1 MKIVLL
7 SGGKGK
13 RLWPLSTDN
22 VPKQFVSLF
31 NDASSM
37 LKKTYDSIVENYG
50 GNNIYIATGNDY
62 RDEVLNQ
69 IKGFKNFIL
78 EPAYIG
84 TFGAIINIA
93 VYLKEIEKVS
103 NDEIIS
109 IVPIDH
115 DVDKNFYKIL
125 AGAKKIIENEK
136 SDICLI
142 GIKPTFPSTQYGYI
156 INSNNNVLSFKEKPN
171 IELAAKLIIDNAL
184 WNSGIVNFRLGKILQ
199 IAKQYLNYSSYDDFL
214 NKYILLPHK
223 SFDTEVLEKE
233 SNLLVIG
240 CDAHWNDLGTW
251 DMLSS
256 KISTSDDY
264 NTNIINFENKRIVNE
279 GIENAIIVN
288 THDGIK
294 LMKKNINNNVFRQ
307 WGYYEVLNVF
317 DSDPIHLKIKKLTII
332 DNRNISYQYHN
343 HRAEEWFVLKGMG
356 EVIID
361 GKCGKIK
368 SGDIIK
374 VNKKVKH
381 SIRALK
387 TLEIVEVQYGDEKI
401 EEEDIVRIEY
411 NWNEIIKEHLIK
423 RSN

>member
-22 VPKQFVSLF
+22 VPKQFVPLF

-50 GNNIYIATGNDY
+50 VNNIYIATGNGY
-62 RDEVLNQ
+62 KDEVLNE
-69 IKGFKNFIL
+69 IKEFKNFIL

-84 TFGAIINIA
+84 TFGAILNIA
-93 VYLKEIEKVS
+93 IYLKEIEKVS

-115 DVDKNFYKIL
+115 DVDKKFYKIL
-125 AGAKKIIENEK
+125 VDAKKTIENEK

-156 INSNNNVLSFKEKPN
+156 INSNNRVLSFKEKPD
-171 IELAAKLIIDNAL
+171 IELAAKLIVDNAL

-214 NKYILLPHK
+214 NKYTLLPHK

-233 SNLLVIG
+233 SNLLVIS

-251 DMLSS
+251 DRLSS

-264 NTNIINFENKRIVNE
+264 NTNVINFENKKVVNE

-288 THDGIK
+288 THNGIK

-317 DSDPIHLKIKKLTII
+317 DNDPIYIKIKKLTII

-343 HRAEEWFVLKGMG
+343 HRSEEWFVLKGIG

-361 GKCGKIK
+361 GKCSKIK

-411 NWNEIIKEHLIK
+411 DWDEIIKEHLIK

>member
-22 VPKQFVSLF
+22 VPKQFVPLF

-50 GNNIYIATGNDY
+50 VNNIYIATGNGY
-62 RDEVLNQ
+62 KDEVLNE
-69 IKGFKNFIL
+69 IKKFKNFIL

-84 TFGAIINIA
+84 TFGAILNIA
-93 VYLKEIEKVS
+93 IYLKEIEKIS

-115 DVDKNFYKIL
+115 DVDKKFYKIL
-125 AGAKKIIENEK
+125 VDAKKTIENEK

-156 INSNNNVLSFKEKPN
+156 INSNNRVLSFKEKPD
-171 IELAAKLIIDNAL
+171 IELAAKLIVDNAL

-199 IAKQYLNYSSYDDFL
+199 IAKQYDFL
-214 NKYILLPHK
+214 NKYTLLPHK

-233 SNLLVIG
+233 SNLLVIS

-251 DMLSS
+251 DRLSS

-264 NTNIINFENKRIVNE
+264 NTNVINFENKKVVNE

-288 THDGIK
+288 THNGIK

-317 DSDPIHLKIKKLTII
+317 DNDPIYIKIKKLTII

-343 HRAEEWFVLKGMG
+343 HRSEEWFVLKGIG

-361 GKCGKIK
+361 GKCSKIK

-381 SIRALK
+381 SIRAFK

-411 NWNEIIKEHLIK
+411 DWNEIIKEHLIK

>member
-22 VPKQFVSLF
+22 VPKQFVPLF

-50 GNNIYIATGNDY
+50 VNNIYIATGNGY
-62 RDEVLNQ
+62 KDEVLNE
-69 IKGFKNFIL
+69 IKEFKNFIL

-84 TFGAIINIA
+84 TFGAILNIA
-93 VYLKEIEKVS
+93 IYLKEIEKIS

-115 DVDKNFYKIL
+115 DVDKKFYKIL
-125 AGAKKIIENEK
+125 VDAKKTIENEK

-156 INSNNNVLSFKEKPN
+156 INSNNRVLSFKEKPD
-171 IELAAKLIIDNAL
+171 IELAAKFIVDNAL

-214 NKYILLPHK
+214 NKYTLLPHK

-233 SNLLVIG
+233 SNLLVIS

-251 DMLSS
+251 DRLSS

-264 NTNIINFENKRIVNE
+264 NTNVINFENKKVVNE

-288 THDGIK
+288 THNGIK

-317 DSDPIHLKIKKLTII
+317 DNDPIYIKIKKLTII

-343 HRAEEWFVLKGMG
+343 HRSEEWFVLKGFG

-361 GKCGKIK
+361 GKCSKIK

-411 NWNEIIKEHLIK
+411 DWNEIIKEHLIK